1 MKTKSVESQF
11 SKDMSEQKPKSS
23 KLAIIS
29 LVCGL
34 LAFALPIGLMIF
46 ADSLHWLLPPLSF
59 STRKALEE
67 VLGRIIVIGS
77 PIVGITALITGL
89 IGLLNIKLK
98 KGAIKGAG
106 KAVLGT
112 LLGLLFFAIVG
123 FLLWGVRVREGTGT
137 RFCAMNMLKIAKAIQ
152 VYSNEY
158 KQYPTSDKWCDLLK
172 KQHDLTDRDFFC
184 NCSHSKYGV
193 YPISHYAINPNAEN
207 NSPPDLVLLF
217 ETKVGWNQVG
227 GPELLSAKNHRG
239 KGCNILFND
248 GHVEFVK
255 KKQFEKLKWKVN
267 EVNTSR
273 RLENENNKQ

>member
-34 LAFALPIGLMIF
+34 FAFVLPIGLMTF
-46 ADSLHWLLPPLSF
+46 ADSLHWLLPPLSI

-77 PIVGITALITGL
+77 IILGITALITGL
-89 IGLLNIKLK
+89 IGLLSIKRR

-112 LLGLLFFAIVG
+112 LLSLLFFAAVG
-123 FLLWGVRVREGTGT
+123 FLLWWVSVREGASI
-137 RFCAMNMLKIAKAIQ
+137 RVCEMNMLKIAKAMEL
-152 VYSNEY
+152 YSNEY
-158 KQYPTSDKWCDLLK
+158 KQYPTADKWCDLLK
-172 KQHDLTDRDFFC
+172 QHTFLAQVDGSENIFHCPAARDW
-184 NCSHSKYGV
+184 KEGY
-193 YPISHYAINPNAEN
+193 YAINPNAEP
-207 NSPPDLVLLF
+207 NSPADMVLLF
-217 ETKVGWNQVG
+217 EAKAGWNGFG
-227 GPELLSAKNHRG
+227 GPEILTFENHYK

-248 GHVEFVK
+248 GHVEFIK
-255 KKQFEKLKWKVN
+255 PEQLGKLKWKIEEDNSVG
-267 EVNTSR
+267 ESFS
-273 RLENENNKQ
+273 K